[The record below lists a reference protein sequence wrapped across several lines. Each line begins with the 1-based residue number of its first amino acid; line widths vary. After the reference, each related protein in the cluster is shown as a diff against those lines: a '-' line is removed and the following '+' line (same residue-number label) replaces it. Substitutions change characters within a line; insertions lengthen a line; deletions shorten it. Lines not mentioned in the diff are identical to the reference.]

1 MEKCNLEI
9 NNKIYNSF
17 KVEVRQINV
26 VPQEKFKEEKIK
38 KLFNL
43 LPTIHGRYLEKN
55 NETF

>member
-1 MEKCNLEI
+1 MMEKCNIEI

-38 KLFNL
+38 KIIKPSSNHPWKVF
-43 LPTIHGRYLEKN
+43 RKKQ
-55 NETF
+55 

>member
-1 MEKCNLEI
+1 MLMMEKCNIEI

-38 KLFNL
+38 KIIKPSSNHPWKVF
-43 LPTIHGRYLEKN
+43 RKKQ
-55 NETF
+55 